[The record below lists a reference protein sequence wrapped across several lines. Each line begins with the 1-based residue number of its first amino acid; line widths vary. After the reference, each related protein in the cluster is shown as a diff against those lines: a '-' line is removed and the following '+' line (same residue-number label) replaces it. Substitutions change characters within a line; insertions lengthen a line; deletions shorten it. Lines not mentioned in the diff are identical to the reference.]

1 MITRARAVVVAVAAV
16 SAVAPSSVSAQSN
29 RGLSPL
35 ARETR
40 ASLPPALTLA
50 EALRLAEAREPG
62 LRATRAQAAGAHATA
77 SGAKSGLY
85 PRVVGSATYQIASDP
100 TPSAIGTEASDV
112 LRGSLSASQLLWDFG
127 RVGGRADAAAA
138 SADAADATA
147 RQSVVDVRLDVRARY
162 VAVVAARAQLAV
174 AKETLANEARHME
187 QIQAFVDV
195 GQRPAI
201 DLAQVKTTLATARL
215 AAIRAEN
222 AVDTGLAEL
231 ARAIGLDAPPTAI
244 VDEWLA
250 AVPGEDGEQGALLGD
265 ALRLRADL
273 QALGHQRRAEESS
286 LEAAR
291 AGYFP
296 TLSLQAGADAYA
308 LTDLRSTL
316 GWSVGLNLSWPLFE
330 GFATPADVRGS
341 RAALVAIDARVE
353 GARQDVSLALER
365 SRLAVRGAKAALGA
379 ADEAVTAARERYR
392 LAEGRYAE
400 GVGTI
405 IELTDAQVG
414 VTTVSSQHI
423 QAELDLASA
432 RAQLLNLLGE

>member
-1 MITRARAVVVAVAAV
+1 MSRLLVVVAVLGASASAAR
-16 SAVAPSSVSAQSN
+16 AQS
-29 RGLSPL
+29 R
-35 ARETR
+35 
-40 ASLPPALTLA
+40 PALTLA

-62 LRATRAQAAGAHATA
+62 LRATRAQASEAHATA

-85 PRVVGSATYQIASDP
+85 PRVVGSASYQIASDP

-112 LRGSLSASQLLWDFG
+112 LRGSIAASQLLWDFG

-147 RQSVVDVRLDVRARY
+147 RQGAVDVRLDVRNRY

-174 AKETLANEARHME
+174 AQETLANEERHIA

-231 ARAIGLDAPPTAI
+231 ARAIGLEAVPTAI

-250 AVPGEDGEQGALLGD
+250 AVPGEDGAAGALLGD
-265 ALRLRADL
+265 AWRLRADL
-273 QALGHQRRAEESS
+273 QALGHQRRAEEAS
-286 LEAAR
+286 LDAAR

-296 TLSLQAGADAYA
+296 TLSLSAGADAYA
-308 LTDLRSTL
+308 LTELRSSL

-330 GFATPADVRGS
+330 GFATPAEVRGS
-341 RAALVAIDARVE
+341 RAALVAIDARTT
-353 GARQDVSLALER
+353 GARQDVALALER
-365 SRLAVRGAKAALGA
+365 ARLAVKGAKAALVA
-379 ADEAVTAARERYR
+379 ADDAVDAARERFR

-414 VTTVSSQHI
+414 VTTVSAQHI
-423 QAELDLASA
+423 QAELDLATA